1 MASEITEQ
9 YLKVIYNLTEE
20 GGTAKTTEIAQTL
33 GVAPASVTQMIHKLT
48 DQGYV
53 RHEPYHGT
61 TLRPKGRRIAKR
73 IARRHRLLER
83 FLNDMVGIGVED
95 GHDQACKMEHALS
108 EEAEEALCKMM
119 NHPLRCPH
127 GKLIPKCERDVT
139 CDECAAETV
148 RLSEVEEGESATIS
162 HLAAKSKEE
171 LCRVLAMG
179 FVPGTRVVV
188 EKRLPMGGPVI
199 VNLKGTRIAIA
210 RDIGEALRLTNE
222 RDRRRIVIGDRT
234 RWKPERRQ
242 ERAIHQADGRRGHK
256 RKLPRNDR

>member
-20 GGTAKTTEIAQTL
+20 GGSAKTTEIAQTL

-48 DQGYV
+48 KQGYV

-61 TLRPKGRRIAKR
+61 MLSPKGRRIAKR

-83 FLNDMVGIGVED
+83 FLNDMVGVRVDAG

-139 CDECAAETV
+139 CEECAAETH
-148 RLSEVEEGESATIS
+148 RLSDMKEGEMAIVS
-162 HLAAKSKEE
+162 HVVAKNKEE

-179 FVPGTRVVV
+179 FIPGTRVVV
-188 EKRLPMGGPVI
+188 EKRLPMGGPII
-199 VNLKGTRIAIA
+199 VNLKDTRIAIA
-210 RDIGEALRLTNE
+210 RSIGEALRM
-222 RDRRRIVIGDRT
+222 T
-234 RWKPERRQ
+234 RET
-242 ERAIHQADGRRGHK
+242 
-256 RKLPRNDR
+256 